1 MARSIWSGS
10 ISFGLVN
17 VPVKLYTAVARKTV
31 HFHQLHDADGSRIQ
45 QKRFCAAD
53 GEEVPY
59 ENIVKGYEVSPGRYV
74 VVDPAELESLDP
86 KKSRL
91 IEIEQFVDAAQ
102 IDPILYDQPYY
113 LAPAAGAAK
122 AYALMLAAMRDAG
135 RVAIARVVLRQKEH
149 LVALRAT
156 DDVLIMA
163 TLVFADEVVSP
174 STLEELGEAAE
185 VQVADRELK
194 VARQL
199 IEMLSGPFVAA
210 DYRDD
215 YREAVLAL
223 IERKIAGEQI
233 AVAPQTPPPAAA
245 PDLMAALQASVEA
258 VGKYNARWDGEEA
271 AAAGAA
277 KPKRAPAA
285 KPKPA
290 PAAKPGR
297 ATAAKAGRASAA
309 KPARQPTKKS

>member
-17 VPVKLYTAVARKTV
+17 VPVKLYTAVARKSV

-53 GEEVPY
+53 GEEVAY

-86 KKSRL
+86 KKTRL
-91 IEIEQFVDAAQ
+91 IEIEQFVDQAE

-122 AYALMLAAMRDAG
+122 AYRLMLDAMRDAG

-156 DDVLIMA
+156 EDVLIMA
-163 TLVFADEVVSP
+163 TLVFADEVVPP
-174 STLEELGEAAE
+174 STLDELTGAE
-185 VQVADRELK
+185 VEVSERELK

-199 IEMLSGPFVAA
+199 IEMLSGPFDAA
-210 DYRDD
+210 HYRDD

-223 IERKIAGEQI
+223 IERKVSGEEI
-233 AVAPQTPPPAAA
+233 AVAPQAPPAAPAA

-258 VGKYNARWDGEEA
+258 VGKYNARWEQDAQPKPARASSRRKPAGEP
-271 AAAGAA
+271 A
-277 KPKRAPAA
+277 KPK
-285 KPKPA
+285 
-290 PAAKPGR
+290 
-297 ATAAKAGRASAA
+297 RASAA
-309 KPARQPTKKS
+309 KPERQPTKKS

>member
-17 VPVKLYTAVARKTV
+17 VPVKLYTAVSRKNV

-45 QKRFCAAD
+45 QKRFCALD

-59 ENIVKGYEVSPGRYV
+59 ENIVKGYEVSPDSYV
-74 VVDPAELESLDP
+74 VVEPAELEALDP
-86 KKSRL
+86 KKTRL
-91 IEIEQFVDAAQ
+91 IEIERFVDLAE

-122 AYALMLAAMRDAG
+122 AYRLMLEAMRDAG

-156 DDVLIMA
+156 DEVLIMA
-163 TLVFADEVVSP
+163 TLVFADEVVAP
-174 STLEELGEAAE
+174 STIDEVSDAE
-185 VQVADRELK
+185 VEVSERELK

-199 IEMLSGPFVAA
+199 IEMLSGPFDATE
-210 DYRDD
+210 YRDD

-223 IERKIAGEQI
+223 IERKRSGEQI
-233 AVAPQTPPPAAA
+233 AVAPQAPPPPAA

-258 VGKYNARWDGEEA
+258 VGRYNARWDADQAEP
-271 AAAGAA
+271 AAGKAKPKRPARASASAAA
-277 KPKRAPAA
+277 KPKRA
-285 KPKPA
+285 
-290 PAAKPGR
+290 
-297 ATAAKAGRASAA
+297 SAA
-309 KPARQPTKKS
+309 KPPRQPTKKS

>member
-17 VPVKLYTAVARKTV
+17 VPVKLYTAVSRKTV
-31 HFHQLHDADGSRIQ
+31 HFHQLHGADGARIQ

-59 ENIVKGYEVSPGRYV
+59 EHIVKGYEVAPDRYV
-74 VVDPAELESLDP
+74 VVEPAELESLDP
-86 KKSRL
+86 KKTRM
-91 IEIEQFVDAAQ
+91 IEIEQFVDLAE

-113 LAPAAGAAK
+113 LAPATGAAK
-122 AYALMLAAMRDAG
+122 AYRLMLEAMREASK
-135 RVAIARVVLRQKEH
+135 VAIARVVLRQKEH

-156 DDVLIMA
+156 DEVIIME

-174 STLEELGEAAE
+174 STLDDLAGAAVEVSQRELG
-185 VQVADRELK
+185 

-199 IEMLSGPFVAA
+199 IDMLSGPFDASQ
-210 DYRDD
+210 YRDD

-223 IERKIAGEQI
+223 IERKVSGEEI
-233 AVAPQTPPPAAA
+233 AVAPAAPPPAAA

-258 VGKYNARWDGEEA
+258 VGRYNSRWDGGEEE
-271 AAAGAA
+271 
-277 KPKRAPAA
+277 A
-285 KPKPA
+285 KPKPRTRAKAA
-290 PAAKPGR
+290 PAPAKK
-297 ATAAKAGRASAA
+297 TT
-309 KPARQPTKKS
+309 RQTTKKS

>member
-17 VPVKLYTAVARKTV
+17 VPVKLYTAVSRKTV

-59 ENIVKGYEVSPGRYV
+59 EHIVKGYEVAPDRYV
-74 VVDPAELESLDP
+74 VVEPCELEALDP
-86 KKSRL
+86 KKTRM
-91 IEIEQFVDAAQ
+91 IEIERFVDLGE

-113 LAPAAGAAK
+113 LAPATGAAK
-122 AYALMLAAMRDAG
+122 AYRLMLEAMRDAG
-135 RVAIARVVLRQKEH
+135 KVAIARVVLRQKEH

-156 DDVLIMA
+156 DEVLIME
-163 TLVFADEVVSP
+163 TLVFADEVLAP
-174 STLEELGEAAE
+174 STIDDLAGAE
-185 VQVADRELK
+185 VQVTERELA

-199 IEMLSGPFVAA
+199 IEMLSGPFEVSQ
-210 DYRDD
+210 YHDD

-223 IERKIAGEQI
+223 IERKVAGEQI
-233 AVAPQTPPPAAA
+233 AVAPAAAAAPPAAA

-258 VGKYNARWDGEEA
+258 VGRYNARWDGEQ
-271 AAAGAA
+271 A
-277 KPKRAPAA
+277 KPKR
-285 KPKPA
+285 
-290 PAAKPGR
+290 R
-297 ATAAKAGRASAA
+297 SRAKAAPSPA
-309 KPARQPTKKS
+309 KKPTRQPTKKS

>member
-1 MARSIWSGS
+1 VARSIWSGS

-17 VPVKLYTAVARKTV
+17 VPVKLYTAVSRKTV
-31 HFHQLHDADGSRIQ
+31 QFHQLHDADGSRIQ

-74 VVDPAELESLDP
+74 VVEPAELEALDP
-86 KKSRL
+86 KKTRL
-91 IEIEQFVDAAQ
+91 IEIEQFIDLSE

-122 AYALMLAAMRDAG
+122 AYRLMLEAMRDAG
-135 RVAIARVVLRQKEH
+135 KVAIARVVLRQKEH

-156 DDVLIMA
+156 DEVLIMA
-163 TLVFADEVVSP
+163 TLVFADEVVAP
-174 STLEELGEAAE
+174 STLDELSDAE
-185 VQVADRELK
+185 VEVSERELK

-199 IEMLSGPFVAA
+199 IEMLSGPFDATQ
-210 DYRDD
+210 YRDD

-223 IERKIAGEQI
+223 IERKLAGEQI
-233 AVAPQTPPPAAA
+233 AVAPQAPAAPAA

-258 VGKYNARWDGEEA
+258 VGRYNARWEGDEA
-271 AAAGAA
+271 KPAAAA
-277 KPKRAPAA
+277 KPKRAPRASSSADAA

-290 PAAKPGR
+290 SRAKP
-297 ATAAKAGRASAA
+297 T
-309 KPARQPTKKS
+309 RQPTKKS